1 MTFPA
6 AFMKNSSLNTSSLL
20 YSGLLYDDPQQEYGA
35 EALVHL
41 SIAGTRDDWNRGFTT
56 LPWCVRTQCNADTE
70 STRPSA
76 VREARY
82 TAMYRVFLL
91 HMLYN
96 PRVSLFPNFF
106 LEHP

>member
-56 LPWCVRTQCNADTE
+56 LPCCVLD
-70 STRPSA
+70 P
-76 VREARY
+76 V
-82 TAMYRVFLL
+82 
-91 HMLYN
+91 
-96 PRVSLFPNFF
+96 
-106 LEHP
+106 